1 MDKKKALKQ
10 IKAGDFSLEDADKK
24 LKADKEVVLAA
35 VKQDGHALEYASKKL
50 KADKKFILDVV
61 KQSGWT
67 LEYADNSLKKDKQ
80 IVLEAVKNSGHAL
93 DFADDSFKEDKE
105 IKLEVVKRNLALY
118 YADENSQKDPDIL
131 AIINK
136 EQTSDKERAKL
147 LEAFKFLVQQIAKGL
162 KEAFDDNEDIALDYY
177 IPSKENFELVI
188 TRDSE
193 GEDGMYNITL
203 DLHEYE
209 SDDYE
214 QIAYSGG
221 GASEL
226 SDFEGIIQD
235 FIANGGRIEKM
246 YHYFVKEKK

>member
-1 MDKKKALKQ
+1 MNSYINIGNLKTINAELTNYCNAACPMCPRFDFDLNL
-10 IKAGDFSLEDADKK
+10 IKD
-24 LKADKEVVLAA
+24 
-35 VKQDGHALEYASKKL
+35 
-50 KADKKFILDVV
+50 I
-61 KQSGWT
+61 T
-67 LEYADNSLKKDKQ
+67 NNSHTT
-80 IVLEAVKNSGHAL
+80 LEAVKNSAHAL

-105 IKLEVVKRNLALY
+105 IMLEVVKRNLALY
-118 YADENSQKDPDIL
+118 YARENSQKDPDIL

-147 LEAFKFLVQQIAKGL
+147 LEAFEFLVQQIAKGL
-162 KEAFDDNEDIALDYY
+162 KEAFDDDEDIALDYA
-177 IPSKENFELVI
+177 IPSKKNFELVI

-221 GASEL
+221 GSEL
-226 SDFEGIIQD
+226 SDFEGIIQA
-235 FIANGGRIEKM
+235 FIENGGRIEDL
-246 YHYFVKEKK
+246 YTYIVKEN